1 MQMRPYP
8 DFPEKFLKFTIIDIL
23 RRNKNALWLK
33 MCIKLR
39 GREKFASLVVFVGSL
54 LRAELKCRETLM
66 VLKLKGWQRAFTVAR
81 RAKESLKKAQKELK
95 STDYFRLAK
104 SSYLYAKVEV
114 YYRAGI
120 MTKSLRIFHKAL
132 KIMENVLHSHT
143 SASRL
148 GDHDEAIK
156 YYMRAY
162 EMRKQLSGLM
172 KHFDMPFFKGQIGTV
187 YEGKK
192 RYEKAVEYYKEA
204 LEFSN

>member
-1 MQMRPYP
+1 MHKTKR
-8 DFPEKFLKFTIIDIL
+8 ERKLVFL
-23 RRNKNALWLK
+23 
-33 MCIKLR
+33 
-39 GREKFASLVVFVGSL
+39 VFLGSL
-54 LRAELKCRETLM
+54 LRAELKCHETLM
-66 VLKLKGWQRAFTVAR
+66 VLKLEGWQRALTVAR
-81 RAKESLKKAQKELK
+81 RAKELLSKVQKEIK
-95 STDYFRLAK
+95 SKESFRLTK
-104 SSYLYAKVEV
+104 SSYLFSKGEV
-114 YYRAGI
+114 YYRAGN
-120 MTKSLRIFHKAL
+120 MAKSLRILHKAL

-162 EMRKQLSGLM
+162 EMRKQLSGSM

-192 RYEKAVEYYKEA
+192 QFEKAIEYYKEA